1 MEQMKLKICLPGV
14 AHAAETVGDGI
25 VTGTKAVGSGVAAVG
40 DGVVSGVTA
49 VQEATVA
56 AGSAVGSAVGEAVD
70 DSASWA
76 KEKRQSVIRHTTK
89 SAQHTVEEDETLG
102 IIAAKYKTTVEQI
115 IKLNKETLAEGDV
128 EVGMVIRVPVVDRRK
143 SSHKNRSTSDFLSS
157 LSTQFGLEGGEEE
170 ECGDAT
176 ETRCLILSSGG
187 IGPRT
192 VSQGFL
198 ILDTD
203 SLILSWGRE
212 DPMTIVK
219 EDLANIALVYGAQEQ
234 PDFHG
239 QMMEKF
245 DHCGHSF
252 SETEVFP
259 VCEEPELEEDNVEQ
273 ELPRRQLRAQDS
285 DDVSLGSGK
294 NGSFDDRT
302 EGSSLHEGNSELA
315 EMTPEKERGVEEDSV
330 DGRPEQH
337 RRISQQGRRR
347 SRKRS
352 SGRRSLSRERRPS
365 LLFEDSMA
373 TYVYVELDPSVAPN
387 KITSSVSPSATEL
400 CPSGHGSS
408 AGSSGELPRSC
419 GEELIKKSGSF
430 SLQSQ
435 PAFLAR
441 VPNETVVRLF
451 SLLMRHYSS
460 KYGVSEFPGE
470 GTSFTKLT
478 MDTMND
484 SSGAEIKVG
493 AVLASKNSF
502 CEPEN
507 GELPVLDT
515 SSNILEEEDLLA
527 LRERLPTRLE
537 NHPWTLAFSTTRDG
551 FSLSQLY
558 RKLHEVDSVV
568 LLVIQDVDQVIF
580 GGLLSEPPQVTD
592 SFTGNGECW
601 LFSFQSGDLEVYTW
615 TTANQ
620 LFIKGC
626 ATSLVI
632 GASTGKFG
640 LWFDEDLNKGRS
652 QECATFGNPSLTPS
666 SDFSVNCIEVWAFQH
681 ST

>member
-1 MEQMKLKICLPGV
+1 MVQTTSVHLQLQQGLARVFVCFLK
-14 AHAAETVGDGI
+14 
-25 VTGTKAVGSGVAAVG
+25 TK
-40 DGVVSGVTA
+40 
-49 VQEATVA
+49 
-56 AGSAVGSAVGEAVD
+56 
-70 DSASWA
+70 
-76 KEKRQSVIRHTTK
+76 
-89 SAQHTVEEDETLG
+89 
-102 IIAAKYKTTVEQI
+102 
-115 IKLNKETLAEGDV
+115 
-128 EVGMVIRVPVVDRRK
+128 
-143 SSHKNRSTSDFLSS
+143 
-157 LSTQFGLEGGEEE
+157 
-170 ECGDAT
+170 
-176 ETRCLILSSGG
+176 
-187 IGPRT
+187 
-192 VSQGFL
+192 
-198 ILDTD
+198 
-203 SLILSWGRE
+203 
-212 DPMTIVK
+212 
-219 EDLANIALVYGAQEQ
+219 QEQ
-234 PDFHG
+234 
-239 QMMEKF
+239 
-245 DHCGHSF
+245 
-252 SETEVFP
+252 
-259 VCEEPELEEDNVEQ
+259 
-273 ELPRRQLRAQDS
+273 RLRANETISS

>member
-1 MEQMKLKICLPGV
+1 MSYLRIPARAEGKSDEGGVGEVCDQGAPNGNGRKPSLGHATSLPLPQLQRSGV
-14 AHAAETVGDGI
+14 EPVTKQKSLQRCPTIQGSQDGGEGSPSSDAEKPAVGPKEPIRRKESITWSPFAALGKAASSGVSIVGKTTKAVGTGVVTGTKAVGSGVVSAAETVGDGI

-157 LSTQFGLEGGEEE
+157 LSTQFGLEGGEAEE
-170 ECGDAT
+170 GGDAT

-198 ILDTD
+198 ILDTE

-219 EDLANIALVYGAQEQ
+219 EDLANIALVYGAHEQ
-234 PDFHG
+234 ADFHG
-239 QMMEKF
+239 MLVDKF

-259 VCEEPELEEDNVEQ
+259 VCEELEEDNVEQ
-273 ELPRRQLRAQDS
+273 ELPRRQLRAQGS

-302 EGSSLHEGNSELA
+302 EGSSLHEGNSETA
-315 EMTPEKERGVEEDSV
+315 EMTPEKEREEDSV
-330 DGRPEQH
+330 DGRVEQH

-373 TYVYVELDPSVAPN
+373 TYVYVELHLSAAPT
-387 KITSSVSPSATEL
+387 KITSSVSPSTTEL

-408 AGSSGELPRSC
+408 AGSSGELTRSC

-430 SLQSQ
+430 SLQSH

-441 VPNETVVRLF
+441 VP
-451 SLLMRHYSS
+451 
-460 KYGVSEFPGE
+460 
-470 GTSFTKLT
+470 
-478 MDTMND
+478 
-484 SSGAEIKVG
+484 
-493 AVLASKNSF
+493 
-502 CEPEN
+502 
-507 GELPVLDT
+507 
-515 SSNILEEEDLLA
+515 
-527 LRERLPTRLE
+527 
-537 NHPWTLAFSTTRDG
+537 
-551 FSLSQLY
+551 
-558 RKLHEVDSVV
+558 
-568 LLVIQDVDQVIF
+568 
-580 GGLLSEPPQVTD
+580 
-592 SFTGNGECW
+592 
-601 LFSFQSGDLEVYTW
+601 
-615 TTANQ
+615 
-620 LFIKGC
+620 
-626 ATSLVI
+626 
-632 GASTGKFG
+632 
-640 LWFDEDLNKGRS
+640 
-652 QECATFGNPSLTPS
+652 
-666 SDFSVNCIEVWAFQH
+666 
-681 ST
+681 